1 MPQSHAQKTRGIPL
15 PAQIVGHPTIC
26 VQFECPDVP
35 EYRAAVMGQVFDLSK
50 WYTWEKDG
58 THRAVEA
65 AALWRQL
72 LHDTFTFKDS
82 CESDDNRCED
92 EDILEDVYQAMMDGV
107 LSNTLIGGV
116 TKAIGYALDEAGRV
130 ITETVLPV
138 IGLTLVGLAVGA
150 LAAVIVGGVTIGTV
164 AVAAGETVEILVA
177 TGATVAESKI
187 IELVA
192 LAAAA

>member
-35 EYRAAVMGQVFDLSK
+35 EYRAAVMGQVFALGQ
-50 WYTWEKDG
+50 WFTWEKDG
-58 THRAVEA
+58 TRRAVDA
-65 AALWRQL
+65 ATVWRQL

-82 CESDDNRCED
+82 CASDERNCED
-92 EDILEDVYQAMMDGV
+92 EDILEDAYQAMMDG
-107 LSNTLIGGV
+107 LLGNTLIGGAV
-116 TKAIGYALDEAGRV
+116 KAIGYALDEAGRV

-150 LAAVIVGGVTIGTV
+150 LAAVVVGGVTIGTV